1 MNASTKIIGSLF
13 ILALAP
19 ATLWATQQTSQ
30 AAQHNISVISQNQP
44 DFSWIYVQK
53 NGEMTVGAG
62 HRDDWEKLT
71 HQGNPYQTDYLWF
84 KSAGITYVITD
95 PVLVDQI
102 KSAIIPMQQHGDK
115 MQAVGEK
122 MQQKGDAISAQTNKL
137 LLNLTSGEEDPEV
150 KSQIDNLS
158 ESMEVLGKEMEQ
170 LSMVHQQLV
179 NQAEKQV
186 TALVQEAIKKGT
198 ATVMPASKKQI

>member
-62 HRDDWEKLT
+62 NRDDWEKLT

-84 KSAGITYVITD
+84 KSAGIAYVITD